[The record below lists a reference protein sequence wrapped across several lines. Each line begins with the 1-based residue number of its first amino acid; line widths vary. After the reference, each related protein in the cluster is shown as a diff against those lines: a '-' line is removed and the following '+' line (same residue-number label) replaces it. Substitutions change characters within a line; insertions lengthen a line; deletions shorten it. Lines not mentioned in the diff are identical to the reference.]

1 MARNLAPKPGPRIEA
16 DTRIETVRTSSNPL
30 RSILEGLEPGQRYV
44 DKFEDRQDAVR
55 FAGHAGRRR
64 SQSKAPGMRRS
75 RSGLR
80 VAVILRACAVCND
93 QP

>member
-55 FAGHAGRRR
+55 FAGKCRTAAEPIEGARYAAITVRLASGGYLAGVRRV
-64 SQSKAPGMRRS
+64 Q
-75 RSGLR
+75 
-80 VAVILRACAVCND
+80 
-93 QP
+93 